1 MSFIK
6 DALSAVG
13 KLTGVASV
21 KDAANI
27 IIGAIKKDPTLE
39 KELARIELEHKK
51 LAIKEAEGVRDLFKA
66 EIKSEDS
73 YIRRARPTFL
83 YMGYI
88 LIALDLGILS
98 LANAI
103 SAGFGGPAIPFA
115 VLPREF
121 YALFTIAFTG
131 YTAARSVDKR
141 DGKRDKV
148 IRELMNE
155 IKKLKEKSNEN

>member
-1 MSFIK
+1 MSFIG
-6 DALSAVG
+6 DALKVVG
-13 KLTGVASV
+13 NFTGISTV
-21 KDAANI
+21 KDAAEI
-27 IIGAIKKDPTLE
+27 VIDAIRKDPDLE
-39 KELARIELEHKK
+39 KELAKIELEHRK
-51 LAIKEAEGVRDLFKA
+51 LAIKEAEGVRSLFKA

-88 LIALDLGILS
+88 LIAIDLGILS

-121 YALFTIAFTG
+121 YALFGTAFTG
-131 YTAARSVDKR
+131 YSIVRTIDKKNGR
-141 DGKRDKV
+141 KA
-148 IRELMNE
+148 
-155 IKKLKEKSNEN
+155 

>member
-1 MSFIK
+1 MSFIG
-6 DALSAVG
+6 DALKVVG
-13 KLTGVASV
+13 DFTGISTV
-21 KDAANI
+21 KDAAEI
-27 IIGAIKKDPTLE
+27 VIDAIRKDPDLE
-39 KELARIELEHKK
+39 KELGRIELEHRK
-51 LAIKEAEGVRDLFKA
+51 LAIKEADGVRSLFKT

-73 YIRRARPTFL
+73 YVRRARPTFL

-88 LIALDLGILS
+88 LIAIDLGVLS

-141 DGKRDKV
+141 DKK
-148 IRELMNE
+148 NE
-155 IKKLKEKSNEN
+155 KMMKKIMEESKKEKSNEN

>member
-1 MSFIK
+1 MSFIG

-13 KLTGVASV
+13 KFTGISTV
-21 KDAANI
+21 KDAAEIVIN
-27 IIGAIKKDPTLE
+27 AIKKDPDLE
-39 KELARIELEHKK
+39 KELGRIELEYRK
-51 LAIKEAEGVRDLFKA
+51 LAIKEAEGVRSLFKA

-98 LANAI
+98 IANAI

-131 YTAARSVDKR
+131 YTVARSTDKR
-141 DGKRDKV
+141 DGK
-148 IRELMNE
+148 NE
-155 IKKLKEKSNEN
+155 KMMKEIMEKLKRSSK